1 MGNAPD
7 VDLVMGFSDRI
18 WRTYRRDALLVCL
31 ENVRWRNRDGELDE
45 DDLRTRCW

>member
-1 MGNAPD
+1 MDNSPD
-7 VDLVMGFSDRI
+7 VDLGVGCSDGI
-18 WRTYRRDALLVCL
+18 WRTYPMDALLVCL